1 VKLVKGEGRAKR
13 ARARSPR
20 RAVAVSC
27 RDCDREAD
35 ALYTAVTVNCR
46 LMRIMVVSSVQVH
59 SPLLSSSGTYTHSHT
74 QVLLLRRPLSSP
86 SVLLL
91 SAIPNASFARTLLA

>member
-1 VKLVKGEGRAKR
+1 MG
-13 ARARSPR
+13 
-20 RAVAVSC
+20 
-27 RDCDREAD
+27 
-35 ALYTAVTVNCR
+35 
-46 LMRIMVVSSVQVH
+46 IMVVNSVQVH
-59 SPLLSSSGTYTHSHT
+59 APLLSSPLRLYKRTPSSGTDEHSHT